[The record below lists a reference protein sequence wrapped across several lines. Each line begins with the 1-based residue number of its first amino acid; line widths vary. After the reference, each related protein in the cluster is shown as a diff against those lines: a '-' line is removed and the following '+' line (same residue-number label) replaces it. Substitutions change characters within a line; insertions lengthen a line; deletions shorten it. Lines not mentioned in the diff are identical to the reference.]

1 MSILRFLKLEQE
13 KPAVSTGE
21 TETVRKI
28 TAALDEMDPDR
39 AKYIAA
45 FAFILSRVARA
56 DLTITPEETRAM
68 ERIVAERG
76 NMPEDQAIIVVQIAK
91 SQNILFGSTENYLV
105 TREFNKMATQ
115 GQKLELLEC
124 LFAVSAA
131 DDSVSTL
138 EDNEVRQIAD
148 ELRLEHRE
156 FIAARSNFREYLA
169 FLKKNPQP

>member
-1 MSILRFLKLEQE
+1 MSILRFLKLEQQ
-13 KPAVSTGE
+13 KSAASAGE

-39 AKYIAA
+39 AKFIAA

-56 DLTITPEETRAM
+56 DLTITPEETRVM
-68 ERIVAERG
+68 ERIVAERAQ
-76 NMPEDQAIIVVQIAK
+76 MPEDQAIIVVQIAK
-91 SQNILFGSTENYLV
+91 SQNVLFGSTENYLV
-105 TREFNKMATQ
+105 TREFNKMATRE
-115 GQKLELLEC
+115 QKLALLEC

-131 DDSVSTL
+131 DESVSTL

-148 ELRLEHRE
+148 ELRIEHRE

-169 FLKKNPQP
+169 VLKKAPKP